1 MIKGIYTAARSL
13 DQRIKNLDVIA
24 NNLANL
30 NTTGYK
36 REIPFSEVIN
46 SLGDTAIKKVT
57 SQTQGELV
65 QTSNPLDLGISG
77 QGFFVLKNDS
87 GNVQLTRNG
96 RFQISDEGYLTD
108 NNGAKVM
115 GKNGPITLEETM
127 LDSNAVITISKE
139 GEIKLN
145 DKIIDKILVVNVPSP
160 SELEHLGNSNFGLG
174 GQEAVPL
181 SEDEFT
187 VSQGYVEQAN
197 TNPIVEMEAMIQLN
211 KEYESAQKV
220 IAALDQSLSQAN
232 DIAKV

>member
-46 SLGDTAIKKVT
+46 SLGETGIKKVT
-57 SQTQGELV
+57 SQTQGELI
-65 QTSNPLDLGISG
+65 QTSNPLDAGISG
-77 QGFFVLKNDS
+77 KGFFVLKNDA
-87 GNVQLTRNG
+87 GVTQLTRNG
-96 RFQISDEGYLTD
+96 RFQISDEGFLTD
-108 NNGAKVM
+108 SEGSKVM
-115 GKNGPITLEETM
+115 GKNGPILLEDTM

-145 DKIIDKILVVNVPSP
+145 EKLIDKLLVVNVQSP
-160 SELEHLGNSNFGLG
+160 SELDHLGNSNFGLG
-174 GQEAVPL
+174 GQVAEPL
-181 SEDEFT
+181 SEDEYT
-187 VSQGYVEQAN
+187 VAQGYVEQAN

-232 DIAKV
+232 DIGKV